1 MFFKSREFDMRFEGF
16 TAVPVKYIMMNVIPC
31 GLEEIY

>member
-1 MFFKSREFDMRFEGF
+1 MFLRSREFDMRFEGF
-16 TAVPVKYIMMNVIPC
+16 TAVTLMYIIMIVIHC